1 SLDFWR
7 LLYVLLKQIH
17 GGKWTESDA
26 IDTQIRFVKSALW
39 YHGYD
44 RPELHQLPA
53 DGSAGSRELLLAFSW
68 LLHRLG
74 LLEQLLAR
82 NRVKTGDETSVC
94 TCEDDLPNSQKGP
107 AGTAP
112 ECGLEDR
119 VDVRYL
125 QWLNGRLRLQW
136 RSLHAQHQEQC
147 KLLHKIHLFTSG
159 SHVDQILGH
168 FSVTETDL
176 VRQPENYKQL
186 LQLLES
192 ETMQLEAFLEWKQLE
207 PVYWQWMETVLGN
220 MAEEGNICESQDT
233 HAEKRR
239 LPKVTSSC
247 PWADKLTGQMDRL
260 SRDLMALQ
268 DQLHKLVTH
277 RKAAWWEKVTA
288 REEELQKE
296 GFSATARK
304 IQESVELKLRDLTH
318 LCAPKR
324 NKMHGSCRLVL
335 RNKHPASKRGF
346 GQSVSQQPVSAVS
359 APEVIREL
367 QMREASLQREL
378 EQLREECRQR
388 LGEIAEGLEGVICI
402 SP

>member
-17 GGKWTESDA
+17 GGRWTESDA
-26 IDTQIRFVKSALW
+26 IGAQVGFVKWALW
-39 YHGYD
+39 YRGYG
-44 RPELHQLPA
+44 RPQLQQLPA

-68 LLHRLG
+68 LLHSPG

-94 TCEDDLPNSQKGP
+94 TCEDDLPDSQE
-107 AGTAP
+107 GTAEAGP
-112 ECGLEDR
+112 EGGLEDR

-136 RSLHAQHQEQC
+136 CTLHAQHQEQC

-159 SHVDQILGH
+159 SHVDQTLGH

-176 VRQPENYKQL
+176 IRQPENYKQL

-207 PVYWQWMETVLGN
+207 PVYWQWMETVLDD
-220 MAEEGNICESQDT
+220 MAEEGNACESQDA
-233 HAEKRR
+233 HVEKRS
-239 LPKVTSSC
+239 LPEVTFCC
-247 PWADKLTGQMDRL
+247 PWADNLSGQIARL

-268 DQLHKLVTH
+268 EQLHQLVA
-277 RKAAWWEKVTA
+277 RRRAAWWEKVAA
-288 REEELQKE
+288 REELQKE
-296 GFSATARK
+296 RFSATAGK
-304 IQESVELKLRDLTH
+304 IQESVELKLRGLPS
-318 LCAPKR
+318 LRAPKKSR
-324 NKMHGSCRLVL
+324 VHGSCRLVL
-335 RNKHPASKRGF
+335 RNKHPASKVGF
-346 GQSVSQQPVSAVS
+346 GQPRSKEAVPALSA
-359 APEVIREL
+359 AEVIREL
-367 QMREASLQREL
+367 QVREASLQREL
-378 EQLREECRQR
+378 EQLREECRHR